1 MRRHLILTV
10 VLLVAGTRLA
20 RAQAMYPPFPEDRDR
35 SQPVYHA
42 SVQHVVSVTQRVLD
56 RRGWTVIRVGREDDA
71 RIVWAR
77 RYDQVLR
84 ITATPVRRNRVT
96 LSVLLQSRTR
106 DGHSNRDRW
115 ADAREPRQILSDINA
130 RLQS

>member
-1 MRRHLILTV
+1 MRRHLILAA

-20 RAQAMYPPFPEDRDR
+20 RTQAMYPPFPEDRDR
-35 SQPVYHA
+35 SQPVYHT

-56 RRGWTVIRVGREDDA
+56 RRGWTVFRVGREDDA

-77 RYDQVLR
+77 RDDQLLR
-84 ITATPVRRNRVT
+84 ITALPIRRNRVT
-96 LSVLLQSRTR
+96 ISVLLESRNR
-106 DGHSNRDRW
+106 SGHSSRNRW
-115 ADAREPRQILSDINA
+115 AYAREPRQILSDIDA